1 MSRPNRV
8 SRLPAICVLALGC
21 AAIWLPSAGAQGAQ
35 GNGGFQYYGIT
46 HVNWSYNEYTFA
58 TATASRNDLA
68 ATNFNWAG
76 VLVTW
81 YQPTITSNAMVRYG
95 WTPSDAA
102 VTQAIQEFH
111 DKHIKV
117 MLKPH
122 VDVSDAAG
130 SWRGNINPTD
140 PDTWFANYTQFIVQY
155 AQMAESLGVEML
167 CIGTE
172 LKTVTGSANQARWYS
187 VIDAIRNVY
196 HGALTYAANATSAG
210 DEFTSVSFWDRLDLI
225 GLDGYFALT
234 NKNDP
239 TLAELV
245 AAWRQNANRLN
256 LVATI
261 TNFYNA
267 HQKPIIFTEI
277 GYKSS
282 AGANTEPWNF
292 SHAGVYDP
300 TEQRNCIDAAFTVW
314 SQWSSWMKGFFW
326 WAWPVP
332 APQPF
337 DTDYNP
343 RGKPAADLLRAWQSP
358 PDPQNAVTNAA
369 SYSAQAV
376 APGAIVSL
384 FGASLSAATSQSSAA
399 PLPTVLGDTTVTFNG
414 IPAPLYFAST
424 KQVNA
429 QVPFEVAPGSAIA
442 EVISNSG
449 IALTQL
455 PVGEAGPGIF
465 TLDRSGTGD
474 GALSDA
480 VTGAL
485 VTSGQPI
492 AAGGYLAIYCTGLGA
507 VTPAPT
513 TGDVPA
519 TLTKTTVDPSV
530 LIDGQPASL
539 SWAGLAPG
547 FVGLYQVNAQVP
559 ATLTAGSHRLQLV
572 VNGAASNT
580 VTFAVR

>member
-1 MSRPNRV
+1 MSRA
-8 SRLPAICVLALGC
+8 AICVLALGC
-21 AAIWLPSAGAQGAQ
+21 AAIWLPPAGAQ

-46 HVNWSYNEYTFA
+46 HTSWSANEYSSA
-58 TATASRNDLA
+58 AATASRSDLA

-76 VLVTW
+76 VLATW
-81 YQPTITSNAMVRYG
+81 YQPNITTTVITRNAS
-95 WTPSDAA
+95 TPTDAA

-111 DKHIKV
+111 AKGIKV
-117 MLKPH
+117 MMKPH

-130 SWRGNINPTD
+130 TWRGNINPTD
-140 PDTWFANYTQFIVQY
+140 PNAWFASYTSFILQY

-172 LKTVTGSANQARWYS
+172 LKTVSGAANQARWYG
-187 VIDAIRNVY
+187 VIDAIRGVY

-210 DEFTSVSFWDRLDLI
+210 DEFTSVSFWDRLDVI

-234 NKNDP
+234 NKSDP

-245 AAWRQNANRLN
+245 AAWRGNSSRLD

-267 HQKPIIFTEI
+267 HQQKPILFTEI

-282 AGANTEPWNF
+282 AGANTEPWNY
-292 SHAGVYDP
+292 SHLGAYDP

-314 SQWSSWMKGFFW
+314 SPWSSWMKGFFW

-332 APQPF
+332 VPSAT

-343 RGKPAADLLRAWQSP
+343 RGKPAADLLRTWQSA
-358 PDPQNAVTNAA
+358 PDPHNAVTNAA
-369 SYSAQAV
+369 SYRTDAV

-384 FGASLSAATSQSSAA
+384 FGASLSAGTSQASAA
-399 PLPTVLGDTTVTFNG
+399 PLPTVLGDTSVTFNG
-414 IPAPLYFAST
+414 IPAPLYFASPQ
-424 KQVNA
+424 QVNA
-429 QVPFEVAPGSAIA
+429 QVPFEVVTGSAIA
-442 EVISNSG
+442 EVVSKSG

-455 PVGEAGPGIF
+455 TMGAAGPGIF
-465 TLDRSGTGD
+465 TLDGSGTGD
-474 GALSDA
+474 GAVIDA
-480 VTGAL
+480 VAYTV
-485 VTSGQPI
+485 VTSSHPI
-492 AAGGYLAIYCTGLGA
+492 AAGGYLGIYCTGLGA
-507 VTPAPT
+507 VKPSTT
-513 TGDVPA
+513 TGAVPA
-519 TLTKTTVDPSV
+519 NPPPQTVVNPSV
-530 LIDGQPASL
+530 LIDGQAASL
-539 SWAGLAPG
+539 LWSGLAPG

-559 ATLTAGSHRLQLV
+559 ATLTTGSHRLQLV
-572 VNGAASNT
+572 VSGAASNT

>member
-1 MSRPNRV
+1 MSRPNRAF
-8 SRLPAICVLALGC
+8 RLPAICVLALGC
-21 AAIWLPSAGAQGAQ
+21 AAVWLPSAGAQGTL

-46 HVNWSYNEYTFA
+46 HVSWSFNEYTFA
-58 TATASRNDLA
+58 TATASRDDLA
-68 ATNFNWAG
+68 ATNANWAG
-76 VLVTW
+76 VLATW
-81 YQPTITSNAMVRYG
+81 YQPNITANSMLSNFT
-95 WTPSDAA
+95 TPTDDA

-111 DKHIKV
+111 GKGIKV

-122 VDVSDAAG
+122 VDVNDAAG
-130 SWRGNINPTD
+130 SWRGNINPSA
-140 PDTWFANYTQFIVQY
+140 PDTWFANYTQFMVHY
-155 AQMAESLGVEML
+155 AQLAESLGVEML

-172 LKTVTGSANQARWYS
+172 LKTVSGAANQARWYG
-187 VIDAIRNVY
+187 VIDAIRAVY

-234 NKNDP
+234 NKADP

-245 AAWRQNANRLN
+245 AAWRGNLNRLD
-256 LVATI
+256 LVATV

-282 AGANTEPWNF
+282 AGANTEPWNYN
-292 SHAGVYDP
+292 HVGAYDP

-332 APQPF
+332 APAAT

-358 PDPQNAVTNAA
+358 IDPHNAVTNAA

-376 APGAIVSL
+376 APGAIVSV
-384 FGASLSAATSQSSAA
+384 FGASLSASTSQSSAA

-414 IPAPLYFAST
+414 IPAPLYFASPQ
-424 KQVNA
+424 QVNA

-442 EVISNSG
+442 EVNSNSG

-455 PVGEAGPGIF
+455 PVGAAGPGIF
-465 TLDRSGTGD
+465 TRDGSGTGD
-474 GALSDA
+474 GALIDA

-485 VTSGQPI
+485 VTSSQPI
-492 AAGGYLAIYCTGLGA
+492 AAGAYLAIYCTGLGA
-507 VTPAPT
+507 VTPATT

-519 TLTKTTVDPSV
+519 TLTYTTVNPSV
-530 LIDGQPASL
+530 LIDGQTITP

-559 ATLTAGSHRLQLV
+559 ASLTAGSHRLQLV
-572 VNGAASNT
+572 MNGAASNT

>member
-1 MSRPNRV
+1 MSRPKHHF
-8 SRLPAICVLALGC
+8 RLPAICLLALGC
-21 AAIWLPSAGAQGAQ
+21 AAPPAAAQGV
-35 GNGGFQYYGIT
+35 GGFQYYGIT
-46 HVNWSYNEYTFA
+46 HTSWSANEYLSA
-58 TATASRNDLA
+58 AAAASRTDFA
-68 ATNFNWAG
+68 ATNANWAG
-76 VLVTW
+76 VLATW
-81 YQPTITSNAMVRYG
+81 YQPNITTSVITRNG
-95 WTPSDAA
+95 STPTDAA
-102 VTQAIQEFH
+102 VTQAIQDFH
-111 DKHIKV
+111 SKGIKV

-130 SWRGNINPTD
+130 TWRGNINPTD
-140 PDTWFANYTQFIVQY
+140 PDAWFASYTSFMLQY
-155 AQMAESLGVEML
+155 AQMADSLGVEML

-172 LKTVTGSANQARWYS
+172 LKTVSGATNQARWYR
-187 VIDAIRNVY
+187 VIDAIRAVY

-234 NKNDP
+234 NKSDP
-239 TLAELV
+239 TLAQLV
-245 AAWRQNANRLN
+245 AAWRQNSSRLD

-282 AGANTEPWNF
+282 AGANTEPWNY
-292 SHAGVYDP
+292 SHVGAYDP
-300 TEQRNCIDAAFTVW
+300 TEQRNCMDAAFTVW

-326 WAWPVP
+326 WDWPVP
-332 APQPF
+332 APSAT

-358 PDPQNAVTNAA
+358 PDPHNAVTNAA
-369 SYSAQAV
+369 SYHTDAG

-384 FGASLSAATSQSSAA
+384 FGASLSAGTTQFSAF
-399 PLPTVLGDTTVTFNG
+399 PLPTVLGDTSVTFNG
-414 IPAPLYFAST
+414 IPAPLYFASPQ
-424 KQVNA
+424 QVNA
-429 QVPFEVAPGSAIA
+429 QVPFEVAAGSAIA
-442 EVISNSG
+442 EVISKSG

-455 PVGEAGPGIF
+455 TVGASGPGIF
-465 TLDRSGTGD
+465 TLNGSGAGD
-474 GALSDA
+474 AAVIDA
-480 VTGAL
+480 VTYAP
-485 VTSGQPI
+485 VTSSQPI
-492 AAGGYLAIYCTGLGA
+492 AAGGYLGIYCTGLGA
-507 VTPAPT
+507 VTPATT
-513 TGDVPA
+513 TGAVPA

-530 LIDGQPASL
+530 LIDGQPIQPTSVL
-539 SWAGLAPG
+539 WAGLAPG

-559 ATLTAGSHRLQLV
+559 AILTAGTHRLQLV

>member
-1 MSRPNRV
+1 MSRPNRAF
-8 SRLPAICVLALGC
+8 RLAAICVLALGC
-21 AAIWLPSAGAQGAQ
+21 AGAQGI
-35 GNGGFQYYGIT
+35 GGFQYYGMT
-46 HVNWSYNEYTFA
+46 HVSWSPDEYLSA
-58 TATASRNDLA
+58 AAAASRADFA
-68 ATNFNWAG
+68 ATNANWAG
-76 VLVTW
+76 VLATW
-81 YQPTITSNAMVRYG
+81 YQPNITTSVIARNG
-95 WTPSDAA
+95 STPTDAA
-102 VTQAIQEFH
+102 VTQAIQDFH
-111 DKHIKV
+111 SKGIKV

-122 VDVSDAAG
+122 VDVSDAANT
-130 SWRGNINPTD
+130 WRGNINPTD
-140 PDTWFANYTQFIVQY
+140 SVAWFASYTNFMVQY

-172 LKTVTGSANQARWYS
+172 LKTVSGAANQARWYG
-187 VIDAIRNVY
+187 VIEAIRNVY
-196 HGALTYAANATSAG
+196 HGPLTYAANATSAG

-234 NKNDP
+234 NHSDP

-245 AAWRQNANRLN
+245 AAWRHNLNRQD
-256 LVATI
+256 LVAMV

-267 HQKPIIFTEI
+267 HQKPIVFTEI

-282 AGANTEPWNF
+282 AGANTEPWNY
-292 SHAGVYDP
+292 SHVGAYDP

-332 APQPF
+332 APSAV

-343 RGKPAADLLRAWQSP
+343 RGKPAGDLLRAWQSP
-358 PDPQNAVTNAA
+358 PDPRNAVTNAA

-384 FGASLSAATSQSSAA
+384 FGAGLSAGTTQFSAA

-414 IPAPLYFAST
+414 IPAPLYFASPL
-424 KQVNA
+424 QVNA
-429 QVPFEVAPGSAIA
+429 QVPFEVASGTAIA

-455 PVGEAGPGIF
+455 PVGAVGPGIF
-465 TLDRSGTGD
+465 TLDGSGTGD
-474 GALSDA
+474 AAVINA
-480 VTGAL
+480 VTYAP
-485 VTSGQPI
+485 VTSSQPI
-492 AAGGYLAIYCTGLGA
+492 AAGGYLGIYCTGLGA
-507 VTPAPT
+507 VTPATT

-519 TLTKTTVDPSV
+519 TLATTVVPPSV
-530 LIDGQPASL
+530 LIDGQTANM

-559 ATLTAGSHRLQLV
+559 AALTSGSHRLQLV

-580 VTFAVR
+580 VTFAVK

>member
-1 MSRPNRV
+1 MTRPNRAF
-8 SRLPAICVLALGC
+8 RLPAVCVLVLGC
-21 AAIWLPSAGAQGAQ
+21 AAVWLPSARAQ

-46 HVNWSYNEYTFA
+46 HVSWQAYEYTYA
-58 TATASRNDLA
+58 TATASRKDFA
-68 ATNFNWAG
+68 ATNANWAG

-81 YQPTITSNAMVRYG
+81 YQPTITSNAMALNG
-95 WTPSDAA
+95 STPSDAA
-102 VTQAIQEFH
+102 VTQAIQDFH
-111 DKHIKV
+111 SYGIKV

-140 PDTWFANYTQFIVQY
+140 PDTWFANYTQFMVQY

-172 LKTVTGSANQARWYS
+172 LKTVSGASNQARWYS
-187 VIDAIRNVY
+187 VIAAIRNVY
-196 HGALTYAANATSAG
+196 HGALTYAANATAAG
-210 DEFTSVSFWDRLDLI
+210 DEFTSVSFWDHLDLI
-225 GLDGYFALT
+225 GLDGYFDLT
-234 NKNDP
+234 DHSDP
-239 TLAELV
+239 TLAQLV
-245 AAWRQNANRLN
+245 AAWHQNLN
-256 LVATI
+256 HLDLVATV

-282 AGANTEPWNF
+282 AGANTEPWN
-292 SHAGVYDP
+292 SNHAGVSDP

-326 WAWPVP
+326 WAWPVA

-343 RGKPAADLLRAWQSP
+343 RGKPAGDLLRAWQSP
-358 PDPQNAVTNAA
+358 PDPHNAVTNAA

-384 FGASLSAATSQSSAA
+384 FGASLSAGTTQFSAA

-414 IPAPLYFAST
+414 IPAPLYFASPL
-424 KQVNA
+424 QVNA
-429 QVPFEVAPGSAIA
+429 QVPFEVAAGSAIA
-442 EVISNSG
+442 EVISTSG

-455 PVGEAGPGIF
+455 PVGAAGPGIF
-465 TLDRSGTGD
+465 TRDGSGTGD
-474 GALSDA
+474 GALIDA

-485 VTSGQPI
+485 VTSSQPI
-492 AAGGYLAIYCTGLGA
+492 AAGAYLAIYCTGLGA
-507 VTPAPT
+507 VAGAI
-513 TGDVPA
+513 TGAVPA
-519 TLTKTTVDPSV
+519 GLTYTTVNPSV
-530 LIDGQPASL
+530 LIDGQPEAP

-559 ATLTAGSHRLQLV
+559 ATLTTGSHRLQLV

>member
-1 MSRPNRV
+1 MSRPKHHF
-8 SRLPAICVLALGC
+8 RLPAICLLALGC
-21 AAIWLPSAGAQGAQ
+21 AAPPAAAQGV
-35 GNGGFQYYGIT
+35 GGFQYYGIT
-46 HVNWSYNEYTFA
+46 HTSWSANEYLSA
-58 TATASRNDLA
+58 AAAASRTDFA
-68 ATNFNWAG
+68 ATNANWAG
-76 VLVTW
+76 VLATW
-81 YQPTITSNAMVRYG
+81 YQPNITTSVITRNAS
-95 WTPSDAA
+95 TPTDAA

-111 DKHIKV
+111 GKGIKV

-122 VDVSDAAG
+122 VDVSDTAG
-130 SWRGNINPTD
+130 TWRGNINPTD
-140 PDTWFANYTQFIVQY
+140 PDAWFASYTNFVVQY
-155 AQMAESLGVEML
+155 AQMAESQKVEML

-172 LKTVTGSANQARWYS
+172 LKTVSGANNQARWYA
-187 VIDAIRNVY
+187 VIDAIQQVY

-234 NKNDP
+234 NQNDP
-239 TLAELV
+239 TLAQLV
-245 AAWRQNANRLN
+245 AAWRGNLNRLD
-256 LVATI
+256 LVATV

-267 HQKPIIFTEI
+267 HQKSIIFTEI

-282 AGANTEPWNF
+282 AGANTEPWN
-292 SHAGVYDP
+292 SGHLGAYDP
-300 TEQRNCIDAAFTVW
+300 TEQRNCMDAAFTVW

-332 APQPF
+332 VPSAT

-358 PDPQNAVTNAA
+358 VDPHNAVTNAA
-369 SYSAQAV
+369 SYSTGAV

-384 FGASLSAATSQSSAA
+384 FGASLSAGTSQSSAA

-414 IPAPLYFAST
+414 IPAPLYFASPQ
-424 KQVNA
+424 QVNA
-429 QVPFEVAPGSAIA
+429 QVPFEVSAGSAIA
-442 EVISNSG
+442 EVVSKSG

-455 PVGEAGPGIF
+455 AVGAAGPGIF
-465 TLDRSGTGD
+465 TRDGSGTGD
-474 GALSDA
+474 GALIDA

-485 VTSGQPI
+485 VTPSQPI

-507 VTPAPT
+507 VTPAAT

-519 TLTKTTVDPSV
+519 GLTNTTVMPSV
-530 LIDGQPASL
+530 VIDGQTITPL
-539 SWAGLAPG
+539 WAGLAPG

-559 ATLTAGSHRLQLV
+559 AKLTTGTHQLQLV